1 MFDQLMALQWVKDNI
16 EQFGENVKIFL
27 MSPNIIIIISSSISS
42 IYLLILMS
50 PSFEHFS
57 TLFKKLLTPPPS
69 CGHLDCKFFDKLFK
83 KHVNVIGKL
92 TAPPVYD

>member
-27 MSPNIIIIISSSISS
+27 MSANSIIIIS

-50 PSFEHFS
+50 TSFEHFS
-57 TLFKKLLTPPPS
+57 TLFKKLR
-69 CGHLDCKFFDKLFK
+69 
-83 KHVNVIGKL
+83 
-92 TAPPVYD
+92 

>member
-27 MSPNIIIIISSSISS
+27 MSPNSIINIINNN

-50 PSFEHFS
+50 TSFEQF
-57 TLFKKLLTPPPS
+57 
-69 CGHLDCKFFDKLFK
+69 
-83 KHVNVIGKL
+83 
-92 TAPPVYD
+92 

>member
-27 MSPNIIIIISSSISS
+27 MSPSSIIISSS

-50 PSFEHFS
+50 TSFGHFS

-83 KHVNVIGKL
+83 KHVNVISKL

>member
-27 MSPNIIIIISSSISS
+27 MSANSIIIIIIIIS

-50 PSFEHFS
+50 TSFEHFS

-69 CGHLDCKFFDKLFK
+69 SGHLDCKFFDKLFK
-83 KHVNVIGKL
+83 KHVNVIGKI

>member
-27 MSPNIIIIISSSISS
+27 MSPNSIIIISR

-50 PSFEHFS
+50 TSFGHFS

>member
-27 MSPNIIIIISSSISS
+27 MSPNSIIISSS

-50 PSFEHFS
+50 TSFEHFS
-57 TLFKKLLTPPPS
+57 TLGQSRPTA
-69 CGHLDCKFFDKLFK
+69 
-83 KHVNVIGKL
+83 GK
-92 TAPPVYD
+92 A

>member
-27 MSPNIIIIISSSISS
+27 MSPNSIIISSS

-50 PSFEHFS
+50 TSFEHFS
-57 TLFKKLLTPPPS
+57 TLFKKTVDPS
-69 CGHLDCKFFDKLFK
+69 
-83 KHVNVIGKL
+83 
-92 TAPPVYD
+92 P